1 MVVEG
6 SWHVINPHELDKIS
20 LSIII
25 YFFFNQMILD
35 EKNSIEQKNHAPPKK
50 NRGLSSQKLY
60 PFITYHH
67 ITFFHSLLLALF
79 LHTFI
84 INLPS
89 HNLYSSSSP
98 SLTPPPT
105 NLHQTDGTINPP
117 HQNQHQ
123 TTTTILLPPWPFFWY
138 PPHFSSSR
146 RIAIFTQSINSGLNL
161 RLVTIFLL
169 CILTSYGCC
178 WNVGFAILIF
188 SLKKMLL
195 LKC

>member
-25 YFFFNQMILD
+25 YIFFNQMILD
-35 EKNSIEQKNHAPPKK
+35 EKMAQKKNHAPLKK
-50 NRGLSSQKLY
+50 NRGLSSQKDHS
-60 PFITYHH
+60 FITYHH
-67 ITFFHSLLLALF
+67 ITSFHSLLLALF

-105 NLHQTDGTINPP
+105 NLHQTNGTINPP

-123 TTTTILLPPWPFFWY
+123 TNNNNNNTPSTVTFFLVSASLFLQPPYCHFHAKHELRFES
-138 PPHFSSSR
+138 PPCYD
-146 RIAIFTQSINSGLNL
+146 
-161 RLVTIFLL
+161 FLL
-169 CILTSYGCC
+169 CVLTSYCC
-178 WNVGFAILIF
+178 
-188 SLKKMLL
+188 
-195 LKC
+195 C

>member
-1 MVVEG
+1 MLNEALRG
-6 SWHVINPHELDKIS
+6 RQPTL
-20 LSIII
+20 L
-25 YFFFNQMILD
+25 
-35 EKNSIEQKNHAPPKK
+35 KK

-161 RLVTIFLL
+161 RLVTIFYFAFWLL
-169 CILTSYGCC
+169 T
-178 WNVGFAILIF
+178 VVVE
-188 SLKKMLL
+188 MLDL
-195 LKC
+195 LFWFLV